1 MMDSSF
7 VNITEL
13 SDSLS
18 QVIPIIRSI
27 EEHSAPAPFTYI
39 NIFISLIAALFG
51 LGSFYY
57 ARKTADNVSRLS
69 KNTQVELLEDLLRDI
84 LIIIPKL
91 LVALNRLKDADWYI
105 AKNTMAEI
113 KYWPA
118 EIYLK
123 QEVYNSNSI
132 IYKMI
137 YNLKRRMQE
146 YNNKILDCQQEISK
160 GKIIGK
166 EKLTELYENNWMNL
180 YKAYAIYEKLN
191 RKIKP
196 GAAPEKIKEIYN
208 KLHGAYY
215 KNLKSREHP
224 ISLDENRKKTYN
236 EIIVELYNNH
246 KHKQNDGPWSDIH
259 AIEMNI
265 ADVLSQDAAL
275 HEETMRI
282 EEGQQSAT

>member
-1 MMDSSF
+1 MMDYSF

-105 AKNTMAEI
+105 AENTMAEI

-123 QEVYNSNSI
+123 QEVYNSNSK

-137 YNLKRRMQE
+137 YNLKQRMQE
-146 YNNKILDCQQEISK
+146 YNNKIVVYQQEISK
-160 GKIIGK
+160 GKRIDK
-166 EKLTELYENNWMNL
+166 DKVTELFDSNWMNL
-180 YKAYAIYEKLN
+180 YKAYAIYANLNCKVRADAIEETIGGIYYDMHKLY
-191 RKIKP
+191 IKD
-196 GAAPEKIKEIYN
+196 KE
-208 KLHGAYY
+208 
-215 KNLKSREHP
+215 LKDS
-224 ISLDENRKKTYN
+224 SLQLDEILRQTYLDMI
-236 EIIVELYNNH
+236 EELCNNH
-246 KHKQNDGPWSDIH
+246 VCKPDPWSDIV
-259 AIEMNI
+259 AIETKI
-265 ADVLSQDAAL
+265 KEYLCQDASL
-275 HEETMRI
+275 YETLMRI
-282 EEGQQSAT
+282 KENRLSAK